1 MNQMLMRPGGKGGG
15 LGLARGGVKGS
26 LGKNEVIK

>member
-1 MNQMLMRPGGKGGG
+1 MPLRPEILMRQGGKGGG

-26 LGKNEVIK
+26 LGKMK